1 MNELEKVKLLYQL
14 YLLKYNSEFSYDD
27 MNESID
33 IQKIYRKIKNET
45 RIKKL
50 NKINKNNNI
59 D

>member
-33 IQKIYRKIKNET
+33 IQKIYRKITNET